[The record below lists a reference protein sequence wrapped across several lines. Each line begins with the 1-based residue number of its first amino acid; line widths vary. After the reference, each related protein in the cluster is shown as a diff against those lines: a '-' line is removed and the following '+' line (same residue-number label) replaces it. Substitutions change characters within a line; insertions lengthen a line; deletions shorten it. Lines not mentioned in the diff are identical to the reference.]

1 VQLKEEVSTVMI
13 NERRTVRIFIYML
26 GYGALL
32 AGLGVGA
39 EGADRSRRASSMSD
53 PQETQQK
60 TERPNE
66 PPQAR
71 PEDVASMDAI
81 LAALY
86 DVISGPAGQKRDWN
100 RMRSL
105 FIPEGRLMAVGPK
118 KEGGFG
124 YRVMNVEGY
133 ISASGNFLETNG
145 FFERE
150 VSRVVEQFGQIAHVF
165 STYESRHKADDP
177 KPFMRGINSIQLMND
192 GKRWWIVSVYWE
204 GERPDNQLPEKYL
217 KKRP

>member
-1 VQLKEEVSTVMI
+1 MMI
-13 NERRTVRIFIYML
+13 NARRSVQIFISL
-26 GYGALL
+26 FCSGALL
-32 AGLGVGA
+32 LGLSVTAFGTDPLGQ
-39 EGADRSRRASSMSD
+39 ASTMTN
-53 PQETQQK
+53 PQETQRK
-60 TERPNE
+60 AERANE
-66 PPQAR
+66 PPAAK

-86 DVISGPAGQKRDWN
+86 DVISGPAGKKRDWN

-124 YRVMNVEGY
+124 YRLMDVEDY
-133 ISASGNFLETNG
+133 ISASGYFLETNG

-150 VSRVVEQFGQIAHVF
+150 ASRVVEQFGQIAHVF

-217 KKRP
+217 KRKP